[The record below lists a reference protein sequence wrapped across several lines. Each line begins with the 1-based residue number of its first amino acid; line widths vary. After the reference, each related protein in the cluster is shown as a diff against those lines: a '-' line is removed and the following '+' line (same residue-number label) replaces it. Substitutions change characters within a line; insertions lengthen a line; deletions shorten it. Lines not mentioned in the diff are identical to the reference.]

1 MSTMTSRGAPRSRSR
16 RSRTLGTALATAA
29 ATVLLLVGIP
39 AATTGAYLTS
49 KVNVS
54 TTAPTIGEWCAVPSS
69 TTHAN
74 VYPLKDFPT
83 VTVPA
88 SGGGTTPMR
97 VLELPVVRDASFAP
111 VQAVA
116 GSRGQLGIRL
126 WSCSDTSRL
135 SGQVKATSWRG
146 DYDGGQSFNWTAAP
160 TLGSFASARLNPASN
175 GIVNANT
182 SSSTNPGAELRDLH
196 RGLNGL
202 GGRGFLQADKVT
214 MRYSWLLESF
224 RSSGNP
230 ASDPYCGS
238 QLCELRPGDGA
249 ALSTA
254 FSNASTSVPTTGTP
268 GRVATYGAEKYW
280 SAGGRWGCFLS
291 VCAPSG
297 SILDPAAGNTVD
309 DLVRDTS
316 GTALQWVVLEWRA
329 TAEVPADLAVEV
341 YVIP

>member
-1 MSTMTSRGAPRSRSR
+1 M
-16 RSRTLGTALATAA
+16 LGLALAAILATA
-29 ATVLLLVGIP
+29 LLLVGIP
-39 AATTGAYLTS
+39 AATTGAFLTS
-49 KVNVS
+49 RANVS
-54 TTAPTIGEWCAVPSS
+54 TPAAAIGEWCAVPSPA
-69 TTHAN
+69 THSN
-74 VYPLKDFPT
+74 VYTLKDFPA

-88 SGGGTTPMR
+88 SGGGSTTMR

-111 VQAVA
+111 TQAVA

-135 SGQVKATSWRG
+135 SGTVKATSWRG
-146 DYDGGQSFNWTAAP
+146 DYDNGQSFAWSAAP
-160 TLGSFASARLNPASN
+160 ALGSFASARLNPASN
-175 GIVNANT
+175 GLVNANT
-182 SSSTNPGAELRDLH
+182 TSSTNPGAELRDLH
-196 RGLNGL
+196 RGLNSL
-202 GGRGFLQADKVT
+202 GGRSFLQADKVT

-224 RSSGNP
+224 RSAGNP
-230 ASDPYCGS
+230 ASDPSCGS

-254 FSNASTSVPTTGTP
+254 FSNSSTSVPTTGSP

-291 VCAPSG
+291 ACAPSA
-297 SILDPAAGNTVD
+297 SILDPAAGMSVD
-309 DLVRDTS
+309 DLVRDST